1 MSDEKP
7 NVADD
12 LMEEE
17 ATENAADD
25 LMEEMEEEAVEEAT
39 AEATDAAEDIIELTD
54 IERSA
59 IGEICD
65 LIGASLAKAFG
76 DKLGAG
82 VGMDPSSV
90 EMIGFDDLGQSLQI
104 PILLIQLSSSSALE
118 GQFFIFIGGDG
129 LPKIFDLAIPEEAK
143 EIGADDELILEGIKE
158 ITEAAVSEAMTN
170 FAESMGHRI
179 DCTVVDSL
187 VLQDET
193 GFESLGFMYPE
204 GRLLNV
210 STTLALPDGMVNAG
224 FLLPV
229 NVGSQIIELL
239 LNDQL
244 VPESDSSSYTDAEDE
259 SDFSEVSEDNSWSGG
274 ADLASEAEEAPQVQ
288 DMQLAKFGSI
298 SGEINESGDKSNIS
312 LLLDV
317 PLDAAIELGKT
328 QMTIEEILRLT
339 KGSVIELD
347 KLASE
352 PVEFLVNGKVIARG
366 EVVVID
372 DNFGIRITE
381 ILSPRARLESL

>member
-1 MSDEKP
+1 MSDENA

-17 ATENAADD
+17 VT
-25 LMEEMEEEAVEEAT
+25 EEAT
-39 AEATDAAEDIIELTD
+39 SAAADTLELTD
-54 IERSA
+54 IEKSA

-65 LIGASLAKAFG
+65 LIGASLAKALG
-76 DKLGAG
+76 DKLDAG

-104 PILLIQLSSSSALE
+104 PVLLIQLSSSSALE
-118 GQFFIFIGGDG
+118 GQFFLFMGGDG
-129 LPKIFDLAIPEEAK
+129 LPMIFDLAIPEDAK
-143 EIGADDELILEGIKE
+143 EVGADDEVILEGIKE
-158 ITEAAVSEAMTN
+158 MTEAAVSEAMTN
-170 FAESMGHRI
+170 FAESMGHQI
-179 DCTVVDSL
+179 DCSVVDSL

-193 GFESLGFMYPE
+193 GFESLSFMYPE
-204 GRLLNV
+204 GQLLNV
-210 STTLALPDGMVNAG
+210 STILTLPGGGVSAG

-244 VPESDSSSYTDAEDE
+244 VPENDNAGGTEDGDEPDFGEASDDS
-259 SDFSEVSEDNSWSGG
+259 SWSGEV
-274 ADLASEAEEAPQVQ
+274 DLASELEEAPQVQ

-298 SGEINESGDKSNIS
+298 SGETNESGDKSNIS